1 MNPWEI
7 RQFVEWGAQGA
18 SGRAWFGR
26 GVLDGLAATLDEH
39 HYGTH
44 EDLIPGVIGCVPWFD
59 NRAISQRLQ
68 KDPCCIVVDKP
79 APKRRLG
86 LAAQELA
93 ARGWGINTHAIS
105 HLYDLMPF
113 DSWGDEP
120 VSPYEEL
127 GVTVGPVRM
136 AGFRGTSPTL
146 HCKILVLGVLVE
158 DYEECTGEEF
168 QPRSVWLGSA
178 NWTEAS
184 ARGHLEFGLVSKDR
198 QLVRSAYEFVTR
210 VIAISEP
217 LTSTSVRPNP
227 ELAPVEYEDE
237 ELADIMRR
245 LRAYEEKE
253 DRSNGRQ
260 I

>member
-1 MNPWEI
+1 
-7 RQFVEWGAQGA
+7 
-18 SGRAWFGR
+18 
-26 GVLDGLAATLDEH
+26 
-39 HYGTH
+39 
-44 EDLIPGVIGCVPWFD
+44 
-59 NRAISQRLQ
+59 
-68 KDPCCIVVDKP
+68 
-79 APKRRLG
+79 
-86 LAAQELA
+86 
-93 ARGWGINTHAIS
+93 
-105 HLYDLMPF
+105 
-113 DSWGDEP
+113 
-120 VSPYEEL
+120 
-127 GVTVGPVRM
+127 M